1 MTLKPITGP
10 IVIACSATGG
20 RHPIMTAI
28 LDTLENEVLHPLGYE
43 PLRIGSSG
51 GTLSALDAGDCHHEW
66 MWLFVAI
73 QFVGKGI

>member
-1 MTLKPITGP
+1 MTPKPSTKP

-20 RHPIMTAI
+20 RHPIMSAI

-51 GTLSALDAGDCHHEW
+51 GTLSALAH
-66 MWLFVAI
+66 AI
-73 QFVGKGI
+73 EGPG